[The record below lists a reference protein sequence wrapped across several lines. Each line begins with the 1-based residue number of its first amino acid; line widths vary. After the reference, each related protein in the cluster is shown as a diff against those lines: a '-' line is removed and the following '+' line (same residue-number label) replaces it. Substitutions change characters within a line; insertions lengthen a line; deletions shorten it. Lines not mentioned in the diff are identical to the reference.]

1 MNFDLYFAG
10 SQNAIAESYM
20 MENSC
25 NRLLSYYSDKSI
37 IKKWVDFK
45 KNNPSCTNKVFI
57 DCGAYTAFTRGVTI
71 NIDDY
76 ISYINE
82 IIEYIDIFA
91 SLDIINGSGIKDSD
105 EKTYQNYLYLKS
117 RVLDKHKLLPTYH
130 QGDRIEYLYRYLED
144 KDIDYIA
151 LGGLVGSTKESLD
164 SFFQRCYK
172 VIQEVRP
179 KIKVHA
185 FGMTSRPMLESYP
198 FYSADSTAWIMT
210 CANGGIM
217 SPWGIINISNNQ
229 SHLQKNYSNLSDSA
243 RKQIDDYVEGL
254 GHSIKDCQEDY
265 KVRSV
270 VNIKYLKSF
279 ADQHTPKLR
288 GIRKTLF

>member
-25 NRLLSYYSDKSI
+25 NRLLSYYSDKGI

-151 LGGLVGSTKESLD
+151 LGGLVGSAKESLD